1 MCTTYEYQCHVQI
14 PVILLHE
21 FPIVLI
27 GLLAVIFIEWDMGI
41 LLRKL
46 PLFSLSVRE
55 VNDSDRPDTKPCLPI
70 RCASAWFPVSVP
82 PKHHYMILIAI
93 GDQKTAM
100 LGFP

>member
-14 PVILLHE
+14 LVVLLHE
-21 FPIVLI
+21 FPIVLL
-27 GLLAVIFIEWDMGI
+27 GLFAVMFIELDMGI

-46 PLFSLSVRE
+46 PLFSLSVRG
-55 VNDSDRPDTKPCLPI
+55 VNDGDRPDTKPCLPM

-82 PKHHYMILIAI
+82 PQHHYMILIAI

-100 LGFP
+100 LSFP